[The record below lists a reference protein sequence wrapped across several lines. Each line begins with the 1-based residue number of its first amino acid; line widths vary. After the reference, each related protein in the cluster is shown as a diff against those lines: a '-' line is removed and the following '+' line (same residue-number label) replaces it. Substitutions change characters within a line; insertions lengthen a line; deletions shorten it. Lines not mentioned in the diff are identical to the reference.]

1 MKKVL
6 VTIAIIMFAL
16 SSFGGVSLVDV
27 PNEAALAKTKEVIN
41 SNNVL
46 LEAAASTVDDNVAA
60 NVPRIQAATTLTCTN
75 NCSLTLTNGP
85 YKVHGSGLAEN
96 YTVTVDR
103 IYGTEGCFVTLYGST
118 TASNVVGIATS
129 AYLKLAGDVVF
140 GANDNL
146 MLYFATNNYA
156 IQVGGVTNL
165 D

>member
-1 MKKVL
+1 LGTSISPDLSIIKK
-6 VTIAIIMFAL
+6 
-16 SSFGGVSLVDV
+16 FGGSRLLRFT
-27 PNEAALAKTKEVIN
+27 PTNNKGEKNEE
-41 SNNVL
+41 S
-46 LEAAASTVDDNVAA
+46 SCYH
-60 NVPRIQAATTLTCTN
+60 TCTN

-129 AYLKLAGDVVF
+129 AYLKLAGDVVL